1 MVSIVGYAVSWG
13 GCETKQHMDTWRH
26 NPLALLEAIWFLS
39 DTHRC
44 THTDKETA
52 CVSNNT
58 VTCDVNSSSHQPGRL
73 YVVMLLSLV
82 PLPLLQQLML
92 QSLWLA
98 HALGQLSGSHSWF
111 RGSPMLRR
119 PGLQQGG
126 PQNCQSKPAVF
137 INHQRGEQ
145 WVGASSSSSTAGRH
159 LPLVSL
165 WWQCISSA
173 CLHVIQRDKNITHL
187 PALHTDSPLWYA
199 TAKRHRETLN
209 LDELSKRGSAKGRET
224 YERQGES
231 LSTNLKSK
239 VYSHTSIHRAQSLT
253 VWFNLYEDNTNNCL
267 CL

>member
-1 MVSIVGYAVSWG
+1 MQSAEEDV
-13 GCETKQHMDTWRH
+13 KQSSTWTHEDTTLWH
-26 NPLALLEAIWFLS
+26 CWKQFDFYQTN
-39 DTHRC
+39 
-44 THTDKETA
+44 TDKETV

-58 VTCDVNSSSHQPGRL
+58 VTYDMNWFLHQPGRL

-126 PQNCQSKPAVF
+126 PQGCQSKPAVF
-137 INHQRGEQ
+137 INHQKANS
-145 WVGASSSSSTAGRH
+145 GADAYSSSSRAGGH
-159 LPLVSL
+159 LPLVSPQC
-165 WWQCISSA
+165 QCISSIS
-173 CLHVIQRDKNITHL
+173 LHVTQRDKNITHL

-209 LDELSKRGSAKGRET
+209 LDELSKRVCAKGRET
-224 YERQGES
+224 YERQVES

-239 VYSHTSIHRAQSLT
+239 VCTC
-253 VWFNLYEDNTNNCL
+253 FNTYFYP
-267 CL
+267 